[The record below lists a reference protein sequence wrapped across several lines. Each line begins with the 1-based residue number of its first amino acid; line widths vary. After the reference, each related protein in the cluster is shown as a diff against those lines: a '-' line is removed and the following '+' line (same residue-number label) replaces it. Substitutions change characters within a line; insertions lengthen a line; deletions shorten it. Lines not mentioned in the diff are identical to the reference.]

1 MRRFFI
7 LYSSIIA
14 IATLSLNAQEGVY
27 ERAYAHTDKTCY
39 VAGEEVWVKLYVTDN
54 HFRPSSLSKVGYIE
68 ITDTEHPV
76 VQTKLVLDKGSGSGR
91 LRIPAGT
98 PSGNYQLTA
107 YTRYMR
113 NEGASVFFRKQIAVI
128 NTFQTSPNDRVELTE
143 EMPQPPASPISTA
156 QRVQLKA
163 DRSSYARRMPVSV
176 TIDGCPADVTDLTL
190 SVVCNDSLTDTQP
203 TNTANWRKQVTT
215 PPTQFSGKFIPEYE
229 GHIVQG
235 RFKAVGDEPL
245 TNQRLQMLSSSI
257 AFVGK
262 DIRYAQGQTD
272 SVGNISYYTG
282 SIYGTHDLVTSTE
295 SDENNNFQATVISP
309 FSETLPNA
317 LPPLSLYPNKAWL
330 EKRSIGVQLQQVFK
344 ADSLTGELQPV
355 DLSCYHL
362 RPQLSY
368 DLNEYT
374 RFDTMEETIIEFV
387 RRIIVRKTDG
397 KPRLRVLKEGEKR
410 FNQGST
416 LVMLDGVPL
425 YDHEDILSYNPRLVR
440 KIDIYSGR
448 YVFGGATFECM
459 VFFTT
464 HKGNLPDIQLHG
476 NSQMTVYECPT
487 LPVAFTAP
495 EYKDE
500 AARQSRI
507 ADYRHTLYWNPSV
520 EKGAEKPATLT
531 FYTSD
536 LSGEYK
542 VIAEG
547 FTATGEILRG
557 ETSFRVE

>member
-1 MRRFFI
+1 MKRFFI

-14 IATLSLNAQEGVY
+14 IATLRLSAQEGVY

-39 VAGEEVWVKLYVTDN
+39 VAGEEVWVKLYATDS
-54 HFRPSSLSKVGYIE
+54 HFQPSSLSKVGYIE
-68 ITDTEHPV
+68 IVDTERPV
-76 VQTKLVLDKGSGSGR
+76 VQTKLALDEGSGSGK

-98 PSGNYQLTA
+98 PSGNYQLVA

-113 NEGASVFFRKQIAVI
+113 NEGAPVFFRKQIAII
-128 NTFQTSPNDRVELTE
+128 NTFQASPNDRVELIE
-143 EMPQPPASPISTA
+143 EVPQASSGEISAT
-156 QRVQLKA
+156 QRIQLNV
-163 DRSSYARRMPVSV
+163 DRNSYARRMPVSV
-176 TIDGCPADVTDLTL
+176 NIDGLPADVTDLTL
-190 SVVCNDSLTDTQP
+190 SVVCNDSLTITPSGDMD
-203 TNTANWRKQVTT
+203 NWRKLVTT

-229 GHIVQG
+229 GHIIQG
-235 RFKAVGDEPL
+235 RLKAVDDAPL
-245 TNQRLQMLSSSI
+245 LPQRIKMHSSSI

-262 DIRYAQGQTD
+262 DISYTQGQID

-282 SIYGTHDLVTSTE
+282 SVYGRQDLVASID
-295 SDENNNFQATVISP
+295 SDESASYQAVIVSP
-309 FSETLPNA
+309 FSETLPKT
-317 LPPLSLYPNKAWL
+317 LPPLALYPNKEWL
-330 EKRSIGVQLQQVFK
+330 EKRSIGVQLQQIFK

-355 DLSCYHL
+355 DFSCYHL
-362 RPQLSY
+362 QPQLSY

-397 KPRLRVLKEGEKR
+397 KRRLRVLKEGEKR

-416 LVMLDGVPL
+416 LVMLDGIPL
-425 YDHEDILSYNPRLVR
+425 YDHEKILTYNPKLIRR
-440 KIDIYSGR
+440 IDIYSGR

-464 HKGNLPDIQLHG
+464 HKGNLPDIRLKK

-487 LPVAFTAP
+487 LPVAFIAP

-500 AARQSRI
+500 AARQSRMP
-507 ADYRHTLYWNPSV
+507 DYRHTLYWNPSV
-520 EKGAEKPATLT
+520 EKSEGKPSTLT

-536 LSGEYK
+536 LSGTYK

-547 FTATGEILRG
+547 FTAKGEPIRG